1 MEYKQTK
8 LTKDEWDFLEKPIP
22 INEKEILMLL
32 KKGKLDVNISFNKS
46 LTLGSYM
53 KLENNEEFHQLF
65 I

>member
-46 LTLGSYM
+46 LY
-53 KLENNEEFHQLF
+53 LELLSCDSVLT
-65 I
+65 